1 MVQPV
6 RPLSPG
12 LVPSQ
17 APARLRSP
25 EALAAQRAFFTAALA
40 RNGAVAPTAAP
51 AQTVAPR
58 TVAEVAAPISAAPGP
73 ASPVQTQPSGNPEA
87 PPPRNLRPGSLIDIK
102 V

>member
-17 APARLRSP
+17 APSRVRSP
-25 EALAAQRAFFTAALA
+25 EALAAQRAFFNAAMA
-40 RNGAVAPTAAP
+40 KTGAVAPSVAP
-51 AQTVAPR
+51 APTVAPR
-58 TVAEVAAPISAAPGP
+58 TVAEVAAPISAAPSP
-73 ASPVQTQPSGNPEA
+73 ATPIQTQPSGNPET